1 MNVNVIF
8 HPPKRAAASWSA
20 PALRRFL
27 PANIQNPEGLDAM
40 PALSTTTMGQRPAN
54 RSAVWRIVNRFTG
67 RTLTSPLNPE
77 PWIRRQALGPG
88 VFPLSA
94 ICKMGERWG
103 SKTDECGHCQ
113 GAPRFTP
120 EWKFGL
126 LLAVASMVLPLS
138 HACAADLTPAQLDF
152 FENKIRPVL
161 ADHCYKCHS
170 PLAEKVKG
178 GLLVDTRD
186 GLLKGG
192 ESGPAL
198 VPGDAENS
206 LLIKAIRY
214 TDPDLQ
220 MPKDKKLE
228 ADQIADL
235 TAWVKMGAPDP
246 RLASAQ
252 NYANH
257 STNHWAWQPV
267 KPGPVPQA
275 SDPAWCQSPVDNFIL
290 AKLDAAGLK
299 PNPPA
304 DKRTLIRR
312 ASFDLIG
319 LPPTPEEVD
328 EFVNDSSPDAFAK
341 VVDRLLASPHYGERW
356 GRHWLDVARY
366 SDTVGQ
372 PRRNTEDNLYPFAW
386 GYRDYVIRSFNENKP
401 YDVFIKEQIAADRMS
416 SSARNPTNLCALGFL
431 TVGDHYMGMQNDVIN
446 DRIDV
451 VTKGFLGLTVTC
463 ARCHDHKFD
472 PIPQQD
478 YYSLF
483 GIFSSSVEP
492 RTKPVIGKIS
502 DSVAYEDYC
511 RQRNKLAAQETALA
525 DSLPRLRKAGDNEA
539 AKKAQQDLRD
549 TVHAIA
555 ALEFTN
561 SAAPLRAM
569 VLEDTVQGHDSP
581 LFIRGEAG
589 NKGAL
594 VPRRFLQVLSGPNRP
609 AWTND
614 SGRAELALAIAS
626 KSNPLTARV
635 MVNRIWL
642 HHFGAGIVTTP
653 DDFGTMSDPPSHPEL
668 LDFLAMNFM
677 TNGWNIKDMHRLIML
692 SSTYQESSLNNPRYA
707 QIDPGNRLLWHANL
721 RRLEYEPLRDSL
733 LAIGGLLDT
742 NIFGR
747 PVDLRQHPDS
757 NRRSVYSFVNR
768 ANIDDVLIN
777 FDFATPD
784 MVTGIRHQTTVP
796 QQALYLMNSPIVI
809 QLARRLVAMPEF
821 VDTAD
826 ETNRLNFLY
835 ERIYQR
841 LPSPEEA
848 ELGLEFVSQTQL
860 SDDSVLELANNNDVV
875 KSAKPLVPNRPGG
888 KGGKKRAPLT
898 SWEEYAQ
905 ALLQANETSFVN

>member
-1 MNVNVIF
+1 MK
-8 HPPKRAAASWSA
+8 PCLSW
-20 PALRRFL
+20 L
-27 PANIQNPEGLDAM
+27 GLF
-40 PALSTTTMGQRPAN
+40 G
-54 RSAVWRIVNRFTG
+54 
-67 RTLTSPLNPE
+67 
-77 PWIRRQALGPG
+77 ALG
-88 VFPLSA
+88 L
-94 ICKMGERWG
+94 I
-103 SKTDECGHCQ
+103 T
-113 GAPRFTP
+113 
-120 EWKFGL
+120 
-126 LLAVASMVLPLS
+126 AS
-138 HACAADLTPAQLDF
+138 AADLTPAQLDF

-161 ADHCYKCHS
+161 ADRCYKCHS

-178 GLLVDTRD
+178 GLVLDTRE

-198 VPGDAENS
+198 VPGDPETS

-228 ADQIADL
+228 DEQIANL

-246 RLASAQ
+246 RVPSRRK
-252 NYANH
+252 YTD
-257 STNHWAWQPV
+257 STTNHWAWQPV
-267 KPGPVPQA
+267 KAVAIPEV
-275 SDPAWCQSPVDNFIL
+275 SDPGWCQTPVDRFIL
-290 AKLDAAGLK
+290 AKLDAAGLR

-304 DKRTLIRR
+304 DKRALIRR

-328 EFVNDSSPDAFAK
+328 EFVSDPAPDAFAK

-366 SDTVGQ
+366 SDTKGQ
-372 PRRNTEDNLYPFAW
+372 PRNNTEANLNPFAW
-386 GYRDYVIRSFNENKP
+386 SYRDYVIRSFNDNKP

-416 SSARNPTNLCALGFL
+416 TSARNPTNLAALGFL
-431 TVGDHYMGMQNDVIN
+431 TVGDHFFGMQNDIIN

-451 VTKGFLGLTVTC
+451 VCKGFLGLTVTC

-478 YYSLF
+478 YYSLH
-483 GIFSSSVEP
+483 GVFSSTVEP
-492 RTKPVIGKIS
+492 KAEPVLGKIT
-502 DSVAYEDYC
+502 DSPAYAEYY
-511 RQRNKLAAQETALA
+511 RQRNKLAAQETALTE
-525 DSLPRLRKAGDNEA
+525 SLPKLRKAGNDEA
-539 AKKAQQDLRD
+539 FKKAQRDLRE
-549 TVHAIA
+549 TIHQIA
-555 ALEFTN
+555 DLEFTN
-561 SAAPLRAM
+561 LAAPLRAM
-569 VLEDTVQGHDSP
+569 VLEDTVRGHDSP

-589 NKGAL
+589 NKGAP
-594 VPRRFLQVLSGPNRP
+594 VPRRFLQLLSGPNR
-609 AWTND
+609 AVWTNG

-635 MVNRIWL
+635 MINRIWL
-642 HHFGAGIVTTP
+642 HHFGAGIVPTP
-653 DDFGTMSDPPSHPEL
+653 DDLGTMSEPPSHPEM
-668 LDFLAMNFM
+668 LDYLARNFM
-677 TNGWNIKDMHRLIML
+677 TNGWNIKKIHRLIML
-692 SSTYQESSLNNPRYA
+692 SSVYQESSLGNPRFA
-707 QIDPGNRLLWHANL
+707 QTDPGNRLLWRANL

-742 NIFGR
+742 NVYGR

-757 NRRSVYSFVNR
+757 TRRSVYHLVDR

-796 QQALYLMNSPIVI
+796 QQALYLMNSPMVI

-821 VDTAD
+821 VNTT
-826 ETNRLNFLY
+826 EESERLNLLY
-835 ERIYQR
+835 ARIYQR
-841 LPSPEEA
+841 PPSAEEA
-848 ELGLEFVSQTQL
+848 ALGLEFVSQTQL
-860 SDDSVLELANNNDVV
+860 RDDSVLELANNNDTV
-875 KSAKPLVPNRPGG
+875 KPLKTKPLKRPGANG
-888 KGGKKRAPLT
+888 NKKLAPLT